1 MRLTVALL
9 FIAAVYL
16 ACVVRISLFFVR
28 LFLDTS
34 QVAVAVCYLNALFGL
49 QRVYFI

>member
-1 MRLTVALL
+1 MSLTVALL

-28 LFLDTS
+28 LFHDTS
-34 QVAVAVCYLNALFGL
+34 QVAVAVCYVNEFFGL
-49 QRVYFI
+49 KGVYFI